1 VKAGKHVAVAIGLG
15 LMTVAAWA
23 KAGDAVCDRACLRSL
38 ADQLVTSIIAHDP
51 GRLSLSPEYAATE
64 NGQPAALPMM
74 TLWRTMTSAESRY
87 YVIDPVSRQ
96 VFLIVTL
103 KEGGNDSL
111 LFGRIKIDSANRLAE
126 LELYIDR
133 SRANGGF
140 QFDAEGPSHFPDAWT
155 VAITPAQRAS
165 RTILLQAGRSVFDMS
180 VAGLPIGSDCLLME
194 NGKVVGENPEVMKQ
208 VVPPGTDLS
217 KLRFNADGS
226 VAIPCGLPAGRPTDA
241 HARTD
246 IVDEEAGIVVSLAVV
261 PGMVEPYVI
270 NTPTDS
276 AFVPD
281 AMLKPYLDMLG
292 KQLAS
297 GKYKAPRLRPMPAT
311 LAVAELLR
319 IDDGKVQGMM
329 MLQNMAPVG
338 AGSAWI
344 SGD

>member
-1 VKAGKHVAVAIGLG
+1 VRASKRVVVAMGLG

-23 KAGDAVCDRACLRSL
+23 KASDAACDRACLRSL
-38 ADQLVTSIIAHDP
+38 ADQLVASIVAHDP
-51 GRLSLSPEYAATE
+51 GRLPLGPEYAATE

-74 TLWRTMTSAESRY
+74 TLWRTMTAAKSKY

-96 VFLIVTL
+96 VFLMVTL
-103 KEGGNDSL
+103 QEGGNDSL
-111 LFGRIKIDSANRLAE
+111 LFGRIKIDSANRLVE
-126 LELYIDR
+126 LELNTNR

-140 QFDAEGPSHFPDAWT
+140 QFDADGPAHFPAAWT
-155 VAITPAQRAS
+155 AAAAPAQRVS
-165 RTILLQAGRSVFDMS
+165 RAVLLQAGRSVFDTS
-180 VAGLPIGSDCLLME
+180 VASLPMGNDCLLME

-208 VVPPGTDLS
+208 VAPPGTDLS
-217 KLRFNADGS
+217 KLQHNADGS
-226 VAIPCGLPAGRPTDA
+226 VAIPCGSPPGRPTDA
-241 HARTD
+241 RARTD
-246 IVDEEAGIVVSLAVV
+246 IVDEEAGVVVSLAMV

-270 NTPTDS
+270 TTPTDS

-297 GKYKAPRLRPMPAT
+297 GQYKAPRVRPMPAT

-319 IDDGKVQGMM
+319 IYGGKVHGMM

-338 AGSAWI
+338 ADSAWV
-344 SGD
+344 SK